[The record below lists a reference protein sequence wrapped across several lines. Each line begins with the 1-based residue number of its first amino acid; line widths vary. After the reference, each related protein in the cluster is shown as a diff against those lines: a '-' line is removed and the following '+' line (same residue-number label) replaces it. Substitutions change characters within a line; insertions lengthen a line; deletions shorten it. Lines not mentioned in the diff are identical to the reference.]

1 MKTQTFCEKIFA
13 LLSVEHADYLMSH
26 FNDLLDEQRA
36 QEHSVVSL
44 YRTLRQ
50 TEIRLSLAINT
61 YEVSGKHAEMVVQLL
76 KTEEELLLEILH
88 GNDAQPALPTV
99 GGNLRWTGTV
109 SDLTEL
115 IYGLHTVGSINEG
128 KCDISE
134 IVQAFERLF
143 HIRLPQVYNTFLAI
157 RNRKKERTVF
167 LKKLYEM
174 MGQKLSDMDR

>member
-1 MKTQTFCEKIFA
+1 M
-13 LLSVEHADYLMSH
+13 
-26 FNDLLDEQRA
+26 
-36 QEHSVVSL
+36 
-44 YRTLRQ
+44 
-50 TEIRLSLAINT
+50 
-61 YEVSGKHAEMVVQLL
+61 YEFK
-76 KTEEELLLEILH
+76 KTEDQELLLEILH
-88 GNDAQPALPTV
+88 GNDAQPASPTV

-115 IYGLHTVGSINEG
+115 IYGLHTIGSINEG

-174 MGQKLSDMDR
+174 LGQKFSDMDR